1 MSTTEQRV
9 AIVTGAARGIGAA
22 TAVRLA
28 AEGRAVAV
36 LDLDEAACKDTVEKI
51 TAAGGT
57 ALAVG
62 CDVSD
67 SAQVEAAV
75 ARVAAE
81 LGAPTILVN
90 NAGVLRDNLL
100 FKMSESDW
108 DLVMNVHLKGA
119 FLMAKAVQAHM
130 VEAKFGRIVSL
141 SSSSALG
148 NRGQANYSAVK
159 AGLQGFTKTLAKE
172 LGKFGVTANAVA
184 PGFIVTEMTAQTAAR
199 VGMGFE
205 EFQAAAATQIP
216 VQRVGGPRTSPTPSP
231 SSRATTRASSPVR
244 SCTSP
249 ADRSTDP
256 GRARDIMT
264 VQDSGKVALITG
276 ASRGIGYGIAEAL
289 VARGD
294 RVVITGRGEDAL
306 KEAVERLGADRA
318 IGVAGKAHDEAHQA
332 TAVERAMETFGRVD
346 FLINNAGTN
355 PVFGPMAE
363 LDLNVARKVYETNV
377 ISALGFAQQTWKAW
391 QKENGGA
398 IVNIAS
404 VAGVSASP
412 FIGAYGMSKAA
423 MVNLTL
429 QLAHEFAPV
438 VEVNAIAPAVVKTK
452 FAEALYE
459 GREAEAAAAYPLGR
473 LGVPEDIGG
482 AAAFLTSAQSDWIT
496 GQTLVV
502 DGGIFLNA
510 GVA

>member
-1 MSTTEQRV
+1 
-9 AIVTGAARGIGAA
+9 
-22 TAVRLA
+22 
-28 AEGRAVAV
+28 
-36 LDLDEAACKDTVEKI
+36 
-51 TAAGGT
+51 
-57 ALAVG
+57 
-62 CDVSD
+62 
-67 SAQVEAAV
+67 
-75 ARVAAE
+75 
-81 LGAPTILVN
+81 
-90 NAGVLRDNLL
+90 
-100 FKMSESDW
+100 
-108 DLVMNVHLKGA
+108 
-119 FLMAKAVQAHM
+119 
-130 VEAKFGRIVSL
+130 
-141 SSSSALG
+141 
-148 NRGQANYSAVK
+148 
-159 AGLQGFTKTLAKE
+159 
-172 LGKFGVTANAVA
+172 
-184 PGFIVTEMTAQTAAR
+184 
-199 VGMGFE
+199 
-205 EFQAAAATQIP
+205 
-216 VQRVGGPRTSPTPSP
+216 
-231 SSRATTRASSPVR
+231 
-244 SCTSP
+244 
-249 ADRSTDP
+249 
-256 GRARDIMT
+256 MT

-306 KEAVERLGADRA
+306 KEAVGKLGSDRA
-318 IGVAGKAHDEAHQA
+318 LGIAGKAHDTGHQA
-332 TAVERAMETFGRVD
+332 EAVERAMEAFGRVD

-377 ISALGFAQQTWKAW
+377 ISALGFAQQTWRAW

-438 VEVNAIAPAVVKTK
+438 VRVNAIAPAVVKTR

-459 GREAEAAAAYPLGR
+459 GREAEAAAAYPLAR

-482 AAAFLTSAQSDWIT
+482 AAAFLTSGQSDWIT